1 MDNLKKLGEIFSEM
15 VDNQGK
21 FGEMW
26 RNIPLGHQA
35 FKLMR
40 DGLPLRVEGELTPY
54 TRIVLLN
61 KMMDCMPERDCARF
75 FKEVKEYQKSL
86 FPLIEEGDD
95 PEDMDIDGFHGS
107 VDKYERCYTGK
118 EHDSSLKRTLDYLDP
133 KISME
138 EWCRVYRVTLRF
150 DPVERSE
157 RWEECIY
164 EVEKECDRRL
174 KGERRGMGFCFS
186 YWSTR
191 KAVLARYGID
201 WKSPAI
207 MNPHVMFD

>member
-1 MDNLKKLGEIFSEM
+1 MDNLKKLGEM
-15 VDNQGK
+15 
-21 FGEMW
+21 
-26 RNIPLGHQA
+26 
-35 FKLMR
+35 
-40 DGLPLRVEGELTPY
+40 
-54 TRIVLLN
+54 
-61 KMMDCMPERDCARF
+61 
-75 FKEVKEYQKSL
+75 
-86 FPLIEEGDD
+86 
-95 PEDMDIDGFHGS
+95 
-107 VDKYERCYTGK
+107 
-118 EHDSSLKRTLDYLDP
+118 
-133 KISME
+133 
-138 EWCRVYRVTLRF
+138 VYRVTLRF